1 MHAAVWKPLPSS
13 AAPPSVAAR
22 RGSTPA
28 RNPFLKPAAEPACER
43 PRAHACAR
51 ASTSASRRSSL
62 WSAGSRSRPPLPSRV
77 VHSPAEPLS
86 RGRQPCVAARASSAA
101 QAGAG
106 DQSGATPLPEGA
118 AIGPSE
124 PDSLGSDPSGSGGNR
139 RGWQWRA
146 WRGRESLGERVMSGI
161 VNSSSAPIGSF
172 IAEPVTA
179 LHRLDPRVKQLWL
192 LMLVLLPA
200 RSGLDL
206 RLALCAFL
214 IALTLL
220 ALPAS
225 IARAQLWR
233 SLLFTAFIFLGL
245 AFSTDGV
252 PAFVQP
258 RPLPL
263 ALEPLAL
270 ASSSVAA
277 SASPA
282 LGPVASMAPLL
293 PSTYRYVLLHV
304 GPLLLTRRAAKLAA
318 MAASLSFI
326 VLHAAAVSLIT
337 TSPEAMAGALRWGM
351 RPLKAVGVGVEAA
364 ILTLLLSLRFLGLV
378 FDELRSLALGT
389 VARGIHW
396 SKLPPLAML
405 DLVLSLAGRL
415 FQNLFTHADQIS
427 QAMIAR
433 GYSGDPITHR
443 LYFLGHF
450 ALHARDWAALLL
462 LAAIVVAAAFSGL
475 SNYI

>member
-1 MHAAVWKPLPSS
+1 MHAAAWKPLPLPAS
-13 AAPPSVAAR
+13 PPSVAAR
-22 RGSTPA
+22 RASTPA
-28 RNPFLKPAAEPACER
+28 RNPFSKPAGQPECEGTCAR
-43 PRAHACAR
+43 ACAR
-51 ASTSASRRSSL
+51 ASRSDSRLSSL
-62 WSAGSRSRPPLPSRV
+62 CSAGSRSRFPLRSPV
-77 VHSPAEPLS
+77 VHSPAEAL
-86 RGRQPCVAARASSAA
+86 RRRRQPCVTARAA

-106 DQSGATPLPEGA
+106 DQGGATPLPEGA
-118 AIGPSE
+118 AAKGPAE
-124 PDSLGSDPSGSGGNR
+124 PDSLDSEPSGSGEKR
-139 RGWQWRA
+139 RWWQWRA

-172 IAEPVTA
+172 IAEPVTV

-192 LMLVLLPA
+192 LLLVLLPA
-200 RSGLDL
+200 RAGLDL

-233 SLLFTAFIFLGL
+233 SLLVTAFIFLGL

-270 ASSSVAA
+270 ASSAAA
-277 SASPA
+277 SLSPA
-282 LGPVASMAPLL
+282 LGAAASMAPLL

-326 VLHAAAVSLIT
+326 VVHAAAVSLIT

-351 RPLKAVGVGVEAA
+351 APLKAVGVGVEAA

-396 SKLPPLAML
+396 SKLQPLATL
-405 DLVLSLAGRL
+405 DC
-415 FQNLFTHADQIS
+415 
-427 QAMIAR
+427 
-433 GYSGDPITHR
+433 
-443 LYFLGHF
+443 
-450 ALHARDWAALLL
+450 
-462 LAAIVVAAAFSGL
+462 
-475 SNYI
+475 